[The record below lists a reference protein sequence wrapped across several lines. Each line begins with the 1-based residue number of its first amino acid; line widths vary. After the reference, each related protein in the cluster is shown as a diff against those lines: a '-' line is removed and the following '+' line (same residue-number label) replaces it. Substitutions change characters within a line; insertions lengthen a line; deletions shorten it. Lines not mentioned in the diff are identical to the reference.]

1 MLSNHE
7 FEQCLQFAS
16 QDQRDI
22 AFELRNL
29 VAEIAPSATEVR
41 HSRGLTYFFAERG
54 GPVSAG
60 ICQIGLY
67 ADHVRLAFNHG
78 AFLNDRDGLLEGSG
92 LAKRFV
98 RILSFESARWDEI
111 RGLMIE
117 AAGFDPRSLIGMG

>member
-7 FEQCLQFAS
+7 IEQCLQFAS
-16 QDQRDI
+16 QDYRDI

-29 VAEIAPSATEVR
+29 VAEIAPNATEVR

-60 ICQIGLY
+60 ICQIGVY

-78 AFLNDRDGLLEGSG
+78 AFLKDEHGLLEGSG
-92 LAKRFV
+92 LAKRYV
-98 RILSFESARWDEI
+98 RILSFESARWAEMRELI
-111 RGLMIE
+111 IE
-117 AAGFDPRSLIGMG
+117 STRFDPRSLG